1 MERVELERTAYEL
14 AKKYDKYSH
23 MTKDG
28 KLYGLDIFLKEE
40 MDVNELEVPIVA
52 FFCHDGRIYMTDSDQ
67 NYYPPEYFCVESLR
81 KIVNYISDENN
92 LFNDY
97 PNGFYNYNERKL
109 IVK

>member
-1 MERVELERTAYEL
+1 MDRIELERKASEL
-14 AKKYDKYSH
+14 ATKYDKYSH
-23 MTKDG
+23 TTKDG

-52 FFCHDGRIYMTDSDQ
+52 FFCHNGKIYFTDVDQ
-67 NYYPPEYFCVESLR
+67 NYYQPEYFCVESLR

-92 LFNDY
+92 IFNDY